1 MKTSDGFVIDENLLK
16 KIGADTLKMI
26 RTNSLR
32 LEVEIATKLKDLEFL
47 VVQGFSSDGY
57 ARARIDGNHHII
69 ELDLD
74 PTYSEWN
81 LDKMKTCN
89 LLTEAIN
96 DAIYKVDLAIETEIA
111 KIKEIYINKSSGEKE
126 S

>member
-16 KIGADTLKMI
+16 KIGADALKTI
-26 RTNSLR
+26 RTNNLQI
-32 LEVEIATKLKDLEFL
+32 EVEIAAKLKDLEFL

-74 PTYSEWN
+74 SSYSEWN
-81 LDKMKTCN
+81 IDKIKTCS
-89 LLTEAIN
+89 LLAEAIN
-96 DAIYKVDLAIETEIA
+96 DAIYKVDLAIESEIA
-111 KIKEIYINKSSGEKE
+111 EIKEKYLSKSSKGKE

>member
-1 MKTSDGFVIDENLLK
+1 MKTSDWFVIDENLLK
-16 KIGADTLKMI
+16 KIGADTLKTI
-26 RTNSLR
+26 RTNSLQI
-32 LEVEIATKLKDLEFL
+32 EVEIAAKLKDLEFL

-74 PTYSEWN
+74 PSYSEWSA
-81 LDKMKTCN
+81 DKTKTCR

-96 DAIYKVDLAIETEIA
+96 DAIYKVDLVIETEIA
-111 KIKEIYINKSSGEKE
+111 EIKEKYLRKSSREKE